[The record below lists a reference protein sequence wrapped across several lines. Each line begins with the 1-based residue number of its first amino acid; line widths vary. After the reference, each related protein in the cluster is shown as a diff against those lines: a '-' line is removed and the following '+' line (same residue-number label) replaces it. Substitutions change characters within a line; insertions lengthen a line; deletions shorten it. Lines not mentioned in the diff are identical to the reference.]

1 MSKAGLGL
9 LAVLVLSGA
18 SAPQDEFAAAEKEF
32 RAAIGAQIE
41 KPLEDAIR
49 KLVKINTPAAAKTIL
64 GAIKLPNSTAI
75 YWMLVNGA
83 ATFGSPD
90 ALAEVTRIILANRMS
105 PVSRDLVAA
114 LHGNYTSGCET
125 ALVTILKEGTPELQ
139 VLAVEHMM
147 DVGQKATVE
156 GVIEALRKGG
166 HSADLTRRLFRVL
179 AVLCVETY
187 GETLSNW
194 EGWWTANKHKDWDLL
209 KAKPQGSK
217 GGGTGTVCDDLGKHR
232 DAEYEKLKTGK
243 VLVIGA
249 KVGCKCKDPHDLD
262 SVERTIESMR
272 LTVEYV
278 NKIDFSKPTWTL
290 AKLDEYVAI
299 LVNCTFIEEHCIC
312 KKCEK
317 GAGGAAGN
325 RMQRCPQCDCGHKTA
340 KYLME
345 PAGLDKIRKYVDMG
359 GYLYTEDWGLRE
371 ILAVKFK
378 EFVDVGEFIRADM
391 EVNIL
396 PKPGA
401 LSHPYLRNIFQR
413 LKPKAKETAAK
424 GGTVSEGPESPDF
437 ERIDHTW
444 KIDKDSPAI
453 KITGGAKVTVLIYS
467 KDISAT
473 VKGSDAVAITFVVA
487 PKAGGGLDPVA
498 TGAPIEQDRAK
509 MSGGRVL
516 HTMSHFTK
524 QKSQTDTFTI
534 QNLLLN
540 FLIEASERRGI
551 KIGDKKPDKKD

>member
-1 MSKAGLGL
+1 MSKVCLAL
-9 LAVLVLSGA
+9 LSVILLPAF
-18 SAPQDEFAAAEKEF
+18 APRADELADAEKEF
-32 RAAIGAQIE
+32 RHAINNQLQ

-49 KLVKINTPAAAKTIL
+49 KLTRINTPGAAKVIL
-64 GAIKLPNSTAI
+64 GAIKGNNETSV

-83 ATFGSPD
+83 AGFGSPE
-90 ALAEVTRIILANRMS
+90 ALAEVTKTILANKSS
-105 PVSRDLVAA
+105 PVARDIVAA
-114 LHGNYTSGCET
+114 LQGNFASGCES
-125 ALVTILKEGTPELQ
+125 ALVTILREGPADLQ
-139 VLAVEHMM
+139 LLVIEHMM

-156 GVIEALRKGG
+156 AVIETLKKGAG
-166 HSADLTRRLFRVL
+166 SAELSRRLFRVL
-179 AVLCVETY
+179 NVLCVETY
-187 GETLSNW
+187 GDTLSNW
-194 EGWWTANKHKDWDLL
+194 EGWWNANKHKEWNVL
-209 KAKPQGSK
+209 KAKPKGQT

-232 DAEYEKLKTGK
+232 DSEYEKLKTGK

-262 SVERTIESMR
+262 SIESTIQSMR

-317 GAGGAAGN
+317 GGGGPSGN
-325 RMQRCPQCDCGHKTA
+325 RMVRCPNCDCGHKTA

-359 GYLYTEDWGLRE
+359 GYLFTEDWGLRE

-401 LSHPYLRNIFQR
+401 LSHPYMRNIFSR
-413 LKPKAKETAAK
+413 LKPKKKPYVEA
-424 GGTVSEGPESPDF
+424 GGTVAEGPESPDF

-467 KDISAT
+467 KDISAI

-487 PKAGGGLDPVA
+487 PKGGGGLDPVA
-498 TGAPIEQDRAK
+498 TGAPIEQDRTK

-540 FLIEASERRGI
+540 FMIEASERRGI
-551 KIGDKKPDKKD
+551 KLEKK

>member
-1 MSKAGLGL
+1 MSKAGFAL
-9 LAVLVLSGA
+9 LALLILPGVAGV
-18 SAPQDEFAAAEKEF
+18 QDDLAAAEKEF
-32 RAAIGAQIE
+32 KTALAQQLH
-41 KPLEDAIR
+41 KPLEDAIK
-49 KLVKINTPAAAKTIL
+49 KLVKINTPAAAKVIL
-64 GAIKLPNSTAI
+64 GAIRGNNEPSI

-83 ATFGSPD
+83 AGFGSPD
-90 ALAEVTRIILANRMS
+90 ALAETTKSILANKSS
-105 PVSRDLVAA
+105 PVARDMVAA
-114 LHGNYTSGCET
+114 LHGNFSSGCES
-125 ALVTILKEGTPELQ
+125 ALATILREGSPDLQ

-156 GVIEALRKGG
+156 AVIETLKKGAAG
-166 HSADLTRRLFRVL
+166 PELTRRLFRVL
-179 AVLCVETY
+179 SILCVETY

-194 EGWWTANKHKDWDLL
+194 EGWWTANKHKDWSQL
-209 KAKPQGSK
+209 KAKPKGQA
-217 GGGTGTVCDDLGKHR
+217 GGGTGTVCDDLGKQR
-232 DAEYEKLKTGK
+232 DSEYEKLKTGK
-243 VLVIGA
+243 VLVIGG
-249 KVGCKCKDPHDLD
+249 KEGCKCKQGHDLD
-262 SVERTIESMR
+262 SIERTIENMR

-278 NKIDFSKPTWTL
+278 NKIDFSKPVWTL

-299 LVNCTFIEEHCIC
+299 MVNCTHLEEHCVC
-312 KKCEK
+312 PKCRK
-317 GAGGAAGN
+317 GGGGDAGN
-325 RMQRCPQCDCGHKTA
+325 RLVRCPNCDCGHKTA
-340 KYLME
+340 KYVME
-345 PAGLDKIRKYVDMG
+345 AAGLDKLRKYVDLG
-359 GYLYTEDWGLRE
+359 GYLFTEDWALRE
-371 ILAVKFK
+371 VLAIKFK
-378 EFVDVGEFIRADM
+378 EFVDVGEFIRSDM
-391 EVNIL
+391 DVNIL

-413 LKPKAKETAAK
+413 LKPRAKQLVEK

-453 KITGGAKVTVLIYS
+453 KITGGSKVTVLIYS

-498 TGAPIEQDRAK
+498 TGAPIEQDRTK

-516 HTMSHFTK
+516 HVMSHFTK

-540 FLIEASERRGI
+540 FMIEASERRGI
-551 KIGDKKPDKKD
+551 KLEKK